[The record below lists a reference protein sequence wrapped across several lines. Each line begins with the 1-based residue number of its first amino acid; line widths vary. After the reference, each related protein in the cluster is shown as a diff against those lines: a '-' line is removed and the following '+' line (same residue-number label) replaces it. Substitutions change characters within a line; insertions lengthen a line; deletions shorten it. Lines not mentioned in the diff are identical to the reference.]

1 MATIRAAVPLATGRN
16 KLGDPR
22 LQAATMSVN
31 GGVHTDTRPSTGAPD
46 GGSFFRRHVDTANTT
61 SPMSMMLSA
70 SGVSGI
76 PVTVGVPLFG
86 SWYARKVPGGGPTSR
101 FDLAWYTAAGALIST
116 STGSANSPVA
126 TWTRFTQTHTPP
138 ATSAFAQ
145 PRLQLSGTAL
155 VGQDIDLAMAQL
167 ELGSVTEFTDN
178 RTLNPLLVLNYGFTS
193 ASRSILL
200 ETIGSKYPTTF
211 LKPARSKSGTLS
223 MLFDTTDKAMEAD
236 EVMRTASRF
245 TFEELSAAQ
254 VFDFIVSGAVTV
266 NKVPG
271 INYWT
276 VDVEFRE
283 VEPLP

>member
-22 LQAATMSVN
+22 LLAATMSAN
-31 GGVHTDTRPSTGAPD
+31 GGTYTDTRPTTGAPD
-46 GGSFFRRHVDTANTT
+46 GGSFFRRHVNAANTT

-76 PVTVGVPLFG
+76 PVNVGVPLYG
-86 SWYARKVPGGGPTSR
+86 SWYARKAPGGGPTSR
-101 FDLAWYTAAGALIST
+101 LDLAWYTAAGASIST
-116 STGSANSPVA
+116 SSGSANSPIT
-126 TWTRFTQTHTPP
+126 TWTRFTQIHTPP
-138 ATSAFAQ
+138 ATAAFAQ
-145 PRLQLSGTAL
+145 PRLQLSGIAL
-155 VGQDIDLAMAQL
+155 VGQDIDLGMVQL
-167 ELGSVTEFTDN
+167 ELGSVTDFTDN
-178 RTLNPLLVLNYGFTS
+178 VTINPLLVLDYGYTS

-200 ETIGSKYPTTF
+200 ETIGSKYPTSF

-223 MLFDTTDKAMEAD
+223 LLFDNTAQAMEAD
-236 EVMRTASRF
+236 EIMRTASRF
-245 TFEELSAAQ
+245 TFEEPTAAQ
-254 VFDFIVSGAVTV
+254 EFDFIVSGAVTV

-276 VDVEFRE
+276 VDAEFRE